1 MTNATVNIEHNEAT
15 LLLWVLFL
23 LGTCFTTEA
32 VLDTTPTT
40 MGNLTTAAATYR
52 AFPYNPVNLASMSVL
67 HPKHSLPLTGT
78 FSLSDNKGKV
88 CLKVVMGVQYMI
100 TKNNKKIS
108 YFNLDPPS
116 TEATGVCRENISFL
130 TLKFKTGNLGFTFN
144 KDGNVSYVTT
154 VTGSLETSACKSCK
168 SQLFTGAISN
178 RTLFQV
184 ADGFSYKCN
193 SPRILLLA
201 ENFRIKIVNVQ
212 VQAFGIIDGQ
222 FGMEEECWPDYHK
235 RILPIILGATAVG
248 MGLIVM
254 LTFLVVRD
262 NRPQG
267 YERI

>member
-1 MTNATVNIEHNEAT
+1 MTNTTVNIEHNEAT

-23 LGTCFTTEA
+23 FGTYFTTEA
-32 VLDTTPTT
+32 VPDTTPTT
-40 MGNLTTAAATYR
+40 MGNITTAAATYM
-52 AFPYNPVNLASMSVL
+52 AFPYNPVNLVSMSVL
-67 HPKHSLPLTGT
+67 HLKHSLPLTGT

-88 CLKVVMGVQYMI
+88 CLKVVMGVQYTI
-100 TKNNKKIS
+100 TKNKKIS

-116 TEATGVCRENISFL
+116 TEATGVCGENISFL
-130 TLKFKTGNLGFTFN
+130 TLKFKTGNLGLTFN

-154 VTGSLETSACKSCK
+154 VNGSLEISACKSCK
-168 SQLFTGAISN
+168 SQLFTGVISN
-178 RTLFQV
+178 RTLFQ
-184 ADGFSYKCN
+184 AANGFSYKCN

-212 VQAFGIIDGQ
+212 VQAFDIIDGQ
-222 FGMEEECWPDYHK
+222 FGMVEECWPDYHK

-248 MGLIVM
+248 MGLIVI